1 MKICIVGG
9 SGYIGGWLIDHFL
22 NKSID
27 VVSVLRNIPSGYEKF
42 SPQVFKTIVGNISDP
57 EIVEEII
64 SEAPDF
70 LIYTI
75 SLNHFDCE
83 IDIANTLNVN
93 VSPLIYLGKKLSLV
107 ENFRKLIYFS
117 TMQVLGK
124 VTNGETYNEQSVVA
138 PLNLYGLTHL
148 YCEQALEMLSNTL
161 GLSSISLRLANSYGA
176 PKYPSCNVFWLVI
189 NDFCKSGLENGVIQL
204 KSDGSPQRDFIYLKD
219 VVRAVEFLLTSDGPN
234 QNVINISSGDTY
246 TMLELALL
254 VKKVFK
260 EKFNKNVRVLL
271 PDGYEVQTISNKEV
285 SKLMFSSSIFD
296 KGFNLEFDLI
306 KGIHQTLTDLIDL
319 S

>member
-22 NKSID
+22 NKNIE

-42 SPQVFKTIVGNISDP
+42 SSKVFKTIVGDISDP
-57 EIVEEII
+57 EIVEDII

-83 IDIANTLNVN
+83 IDIANTLNNN

-107 ENFRKLIYFS
+107 ENFKKLIYFS

-124 VTNGETYNEQSVVA
+124 VTNGEIYNEQSVVA

-148 YCEQALEMLSNTL
+148 YCEQALEMLNKTL

-176 PKYPSCNVFWLVI
+176 PKYSSCNVFWLVI

-219 VVRAVEFLLTSDGPN
+219 VVRAVEYLLISDELT
-234 QNVINISSGDTY
+234 QSVVNISSGNTY
-246 TMLELALL
+246 TMLELALF

-260 EKFNKNVRVLL
+260 EKINKNVRVLM
-271 PDGYEVQTISNKEV
+271 PDGYEMQSISNKDV
-285 SKLMFSSSIFD
+285 SKLMFTSSIFD
-296 KGFNLEFDLI
+296 TGFNLEFDLNE
-306 KGIHQTLTDLIDL
+306 GIHQTITDLIDL
-319 S
+319 T